1 MVTMKFESAYLEQ
14 LYRHQEYAE
23 FKQCISKI
31 FGEPLCINFVDII
44 TKKVKQGLTMD
55 NIVSFHN
62 KYPNRS
68 IFYLLGFLS
77 EKGNNVHI
85 LLPT

>member
-1 MVTMKFESAYLEQ
+1 MLATKIESVYLEQ
-14 LYRHQEYAE
+14 LYRHQEYTQFE
-23 FKQCISKI
+23 QCICRI

>member
-1 MVTMKFESAYLEQ
+1 MLATKIESVYLEQ
-14 LYRHQEYAE
+14 LYRHQEYTKLE
-23 FKQCISKI
+23 QCISEI
-31 FGEPLCINFVDII
+31 FGESLCVNFVDII